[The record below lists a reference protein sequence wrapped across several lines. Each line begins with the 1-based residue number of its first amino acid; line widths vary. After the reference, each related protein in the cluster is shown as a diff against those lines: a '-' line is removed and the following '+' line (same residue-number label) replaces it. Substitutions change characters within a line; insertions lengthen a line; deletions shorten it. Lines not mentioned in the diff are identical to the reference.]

1 MTASPWTD
9 DRIDRMK
16 ALWREGRTA
25 EAISLDLGSGISR
38 SAVLGKVHR
47 LGLSAGGHG
56 TTPVIKTPVSK
67 KPTRSAP
74 NSTVE
79 PPCPVPVE
87 PPEFD
92 VPTAG
97 LTTILSVRR
106 LECRWPYGEPEDHD
120 FRLCGR
126 RVERG
131 AFCGAHAGIGY
142 RPPPGGPQA
151 LMALAG
157 LA

>member
-1 MTASPWTD
+1 
-9 DRIDRMK
+9 MK

-38 SAVLGKVHR
+38 NAVLGKVHR

-56 TTPVIKTPVSK
+56 ATPVIKTLVSK
-67 KPTRSAP
+67 RPTRSAP
-74 NSTVE
+74 KPTVKSL
-79 PPCPVPVE
+79 CLAPVE
-87 PPEFD
+87 HPEFD
-92 VPTAG
+92 VPAEG

-106 LECRWPYGEPEDHD
+106 LECRWPYGEPKDHD
-120 FRLCGR
+120 FKLCGR

-131 AFCGAHAGIGY
+131 SFCGAHAGIGY
-142 RPPPGGPQA
+142 RQSPGGRQA